1 MQPNL
6 LHGVWIAEEG
16 GTFNHNFLL
25 STSLLFFIFI
35 LFLSLSSAKSCAIER
50 KRSLQNFLKIYWKS
64 AFMKGVQLWKFS
76 FAVFFFFA
84 SNERPNSQ
92 EPRKSTAKLM
102 HPEKVITVCFQ
113 KPVWVSTVPWRD
125 NTVWA
130 SRQGLMQ
137 NVMFPRPLSTVAP
150 LVTHKRPFWT
160 FSLCT
165 SSHFGSLGAWCH
177 TTLQTSVLSHQI

>member
-1 MQPNL
+1 MCYREKKKFAKLFKNL
-6 LHGVWIAEEG
+6 LKVSIYER
-16 GTFNHNFLL
+16 GTAMK
-25 STSLLFFIFI
+25 IFI
-35 LFLSLSSAKSCAIER
+35 CCF
-50 KRSLQNFLKIYWKS
+50 
-64 AFMKGVQLWKFS
+64 
-76 FAVFFFFA
+76 FFFFA